1 MIINKTKRVLLLLI
15 LLSNTLCAQSVVRF
29 DFRQDNTML
38 QKDIIDFRHGSEI
51 LYGALHENKAA
62 LASIRATIDEK
73 RKQIVGRDGHIR
85 LTALIPSE
93 QRGNLAAL
101 NLASIRAS
109 VVRKYL
115 KDNYSFLS
123 DSCFTFLIDP
133 NGKDNAIRVEFIPNT
148 VTDASQS
155 DIWYSLAKNHPE
167 KVEYAMSHYKR
178 IPFLDDSE
186 LFETRGMDFD
196 AIDPILDKTVTT
208 KIVGMTDEKVSV
220 TIYYRWDKDN
230 LDKTYLNNTE
240 TLILIDS
247 LLTNEDSK
255 YIDSL
260 VIVAYASPEGRPAYN
275 QDLSQRRA
283 NTIKQYILDNYPAY
297 KESQIITSARGENW
311 EGFRRMAIADP
322 NLRMKEQVLAII
334 DNPNIDDIQR
344 QSMIALLD
352 GGRLYK
358 NYILPNYYRY
368 LRLGASLF
376 VIYTPGKPVEID
388 MEPINVEIAE
398 PVFTPASTPA
408 LITDTIR
415 GYPIAL
421 RTNLLY
427 DAVGALN
434 IGIELPYGRNKNWSF
449 IADIAYAYWRSP
461 KNLYALQTLEY
472 GIENRYWFGVSPKR
486 KEQKTNWAQPL
497 KGFYAGVY
505 GKYWQRYDAQWIDG
519 VQGDASWSAGLTAGY
534 AIPLS
539 RSLSFDFG
547 IGAGWVSTSEYRH
560 YHQPEYD
567 ENGKHHLMWQETG
580 RWSGLSLTKVRFAL
594 VWLIQTSRTQ
604 ERRITP

>member
-15 LLSNTLCAQSVVRF
+15 LLSNILCARSVVRF

-38 QKDIIDFRHGSEI
+38 QKDVIGFRHGSEI

-73 RKQIVGRDGHIR
+73 RKQIVGGDGHIR

-133 NGKDNAIRVEFIPNT
+133 NGKDNAIRVEFIPDA

-155 DIWYSLAKNHPE
+155 DIWYSLAKNYPE

-178 IPFLDDSE
+178 IPFLDGSE

-297 KESQIITSARGENW
+297 KESQIITIARGENW

-388 MEPINVEIAE
+388 MEPIHVEIAE

-408 LITDTIR
+408 LAIDTIR

-497 KGFYAGVY
+497 KGFHAGVY

-547 IGAGWVSTSEYRH
+547 IGAGWVSTAEYRH

-567 ENGKHHLMWQETG
+567 ENGKYHLMWQETG